1 MILPERYNRRI
12 SGDGEVELELILD
25 STQKGFHLNDV
36 SSKVPKLRPY
46 VQDQRGVCTRN
57 I

>member
-12 SGDGEVELELILD
+12 SGDGEVELELILE

-46 VQDQRGVCTRN
+46 VQD
-57 I
+57 